1 MIARY
6 TSPEPGGR
14 RPVGA
19 GFLVAGLVAI
29 AAGLLLP
36 IALGSFSQGQTLIL
50 AIAEALCL
58 AVVAVGIVLLG
69 RRLRTSHRALWTLA
83 RRDELT
89 GVGNYRGLHERLAE
103 EIARHRRH
111 SREFAL
117 VLLDLD
123 GFKAVNERFG
133 HLEGDR
139 LLAEIGVALA
149 DEVRAEDSVFRQG
162 GDEFAVIVP
171 ETSAEEAEEVA
182 ARLRA
187 RVCRRGFGTDAT
199 RPVSAA
205 TGFAMFPADG
215 DGGEALLG
223 FADRD
228 LFAAKRDI
236 RGSKGIERRGSR

>member
-1 MIARY
+1 MDRPP
-6 TSPEPGGR
+6 TSDHGGR
-14 RPVGA
+14 RPIGA
-19 GFLVAGLVAI
+19 GFLVAGLLAI
-29 AAGLLLP
+29 GAGLLLP
-36 IALGSFSQGQTLIL
+36 LLLGSFSRRQAVAL
-50 AIAEALCL
+50 ALVEAVCL
-58 AVVAVGIVLLG
+58 AVIAAGILLMA
-69 RRLRTSHRALWTLA
+69 RQLQASHRALWALA

-89 GVGNYRGLHERLAE
+89 GVDNYRSLYERLEE

-139 LLAEIGVALA
+139 LLAEIGSALS

-171 ETSAEEAEEVA
+171 EANAEEAEEVA

-187 RVCRRGFGTDAT
+187 RVARRGFGTDAE

-215 DGGEALLG
+215 GTVEDLLG
-223 FADRD
+223 FADMD
-228 LFAAKRDI
+228 LFAAKR
-236 RGSKGIERRGSR
+236 GRRAT

>member
-1 MIARY
+1 MTRP
-6 TSPEPGGR
+6 TSPTPGSGR
-14 RPVGA
+14 PIGA
-19 GFLVAGLVAI
+19 AFLVAGLAAI
-29 AAGLLLP
+29 VAGLLLP
-36 IALGSFSQGQTLIL
+36 VVLGSFSQGQTLIL
-50 AIAEALCL
+50 ATVEAVCL
-58 AVVAVGIVLLG
+58 AVVAAGILLMA
-69 RRLRTSHRALWTLA
+69 RRLRASHQALWALA

-89 GVGNYRGLHERLAE
+89 GVGNYRSLHERLGE

-139 LLAEIGVALA
+139 LLSEIGVALS

-171 ETSAEEAEEVA
+171 EADAEEAEEVA

-187 RVCRRGFGTDAT
+187 RVRLRGFGTDAR

-205 TGFAMFPADG
+205 TGFAMFPVDG
-215 DGGEALLG
+215 ATVKELLT

-228 LFAAKRDI
+228 LFAAKHA
-236 RGSKGIERRGSR
+236 RRAA